1 MKHVAGPASLEYPT
15 AGASTEAVEGLE
27 GLEKSIGSPEPR
39 SAVAYEPP
47 RVVRTGSLHHLL
59 GKSGP
64 FVDLFGAQP
73 TQP

>member
-1 MKHVAGPASLEYPT
+1 MKHVAGPESLEYPP
-15 AGASTEAVEGLE
+15 AGASIEAVET
-27 GLEKSIGSPEPR
+27 LEKSIGVPEPR
-39 SAVAYEPP
+39 SAVVYEPP